1 MDIESEFLHQVS
13 SRFAQSFR
21 LIAHAAGQVDD
32 AQIWFRPSSHSNS
45 IGIIIQHLTGNLHQ
59 WILDGLGG
67 QKYER
72 NRPSEFE
79 EGLGMPKDKILKQFS
94 LLGEKVQEVVSHT
107 RPEALLEQRRIQ
119 GFDQTVLSAL
129 IAAVTHFELHAGQIA
144 YISKLIL
151 NEKYQESWKPASPE
165 QGSR

>member
-1 MDIESEFLHQVS
+1 MELGQQVLHHVD
-13 SRFAQSFR
+13 SRFAEAFH
-21 LIAHAAGQVDD
+21 LIAHSAGQLNTG
-32 AQIWFRPSSHSNS
+32 QIWHRPSSSSNS
-45 IGIIIQHLTGNLHQ
+45 VGIIIQHLTGNLHQ

-67 QKYER
+67 KEYHR
-72 NRPSEFE
+72 NRPMEFK
-79 EGLGMPKDKILKQFS
+79 EGERAPQEKILPQFS
-94 LLGEKVQEVVSHT
+94 QLGEKVHDVIVHT
-107 RPEALLEQRRIQ
+107 SPETLLEPRRIQ
-119 GFDQTVLSAL
+119 GFDHTVLSAL

>member
-1 MDIESEFLHQVS
+1 MEIENEFLSEVG

-21 LIAHAAGQVDD
+21 LIAHAAGQLEEGH
-32 AQIWFRPSSHSNS
+32 IWLRPSSRSNS
-45 IGIIIQHLTGNLHQ
+45 VGIIIQHLTGNLSQ
-59 WILDGLGG
+59 WILDGVGG
-67 QKYER
+67 HAYER
-72 NRPSEFE
+72 HRPMEFE
-79 EGLGMPKDKILKQFS
+79 EEERVPKEEILKKFS
-94 LLGEKVQEVVSHT
+94 RLGVKVQELISHT
-107 RPEALLEQRRIQ
+107 RPDALLEHRRIQ

-129 IAAVTHFELHAGQIA
+129 IAAITHFELHAGQIA